1 MDIRNEKGFTLM
13 EMILVLAILIIFMAA
28 MTSLMLTTTN
38 MTTKVTQTNEAKNV
52 NTLLIPH
59 IERSI
64 EENEVKGAIH
74 IISSGTYH
82 PILEIDTDPGNI
94 NSVKLYYFYEKNDQG
109 IYFQAA
115 QKLDTANKNASVE
128 VANHVTK
135 FDITLSSVQKALRV
149 KVTVKVP
156 DGTKEYANTIALKTY

>member
-28 MTSLMLTTTN
+28 MTSLMLTTTK
-38 MTTKVTQTNEAKNV
+38 MTAEVTQNNEAKSV

-64 EENEVKGAIH
+64 QEYEVKGAIH
-74 IISSGTYH
+74 IISSGTYN
-82 PILEIDTDPGNI
+82 PVLEIDTQPGNI
-94 NSVKLYYFYEKNDQG
+94 NSMKLYYFYEKSDQG
-109 IYFQAA
+109 IYFQASRI
-115 QKLDTANKNASVE
+115 LNPANKTISIK
-128 VANHVTK
+128 VANHVAK
-135 FDITLSSVQKALRV
+135 FDVTLLSVQKTLRV
-149 KVTVKVP
+149 NVTVNMP